1 MSQLGL
7 CYILIQFVHV
17 NLPTPRNPVPVNEI
31 FHLYVKLYHSEA
43 SEWEA
48 RFYQIQSKYMLLLN
62 ELQTPESSQNN
73 VRFRELIA
81 RLMGDSV
88 TGSTPSLR

>member
-1 MSQLGL
+1 MYQLHR
-7 CYILIQFVHV
+7 C
-17 NLPTPRNPVPVNEI
+17 PVPVSELAHCVTL
-31 FHLYVKLYHSEA
+31 FCSEA

-62 ELQTPESSQNN
+62 ELQTPESNQNS

-81 RLMGDSV
+81 RLIGDSV
-88 TGSTPSLR
+88 TGSIPSLR

>member
-1 MSQLGL
+1 MLSHQLPETL
-7 CYILIQFVHV
+7 
-17 NLPTPRNPVPVNEI
+17 NLLMGSFI
-31 FHLYVKLYHSEA
+31 FMWYSEA

-73 VRFRELIA
+73 VRIRELIA
-81 RLMGDSV
+81 RLVGDSV

>member
-1 MSQLGL
+1 MNFLVCL
-7 CYILIQFVHV
+7 CISLQC
-17 NLPTPRNPVPVNEI
+17 
-31 FHLYVKLYHSEA
+31 SEA

-62 ELQTPESSQNN
+62 ELQIPESNQNN
-73 VRFRELIA
+73 IKFSELIA

>member
-1 MSQLGL
+1 VYLL
-7 CYILIQFVHV
+7 CYVLNQFVHV
-17 NLPTPRNPVPVNEI
+17 NLFASVSELV
-31 FHLYVKLYHSEA
+31 HLCISLLCSEA

-62 ELQTPESSQNN
+62 ELQIPESIENSI
-73 VRFRELIA
+73 RFRELIA

-88 TGSTPSLR
+88 TGSPPSLR